1 MQSCVVVA
9 VKKKKNKTKHDDG
22 SKNDAHVLTSRLHQQ
37 KNYFLSNI
45 MILVPLK
52 QEQVEVPAT
61 DYPADFTDSILLH
74 RSVVEDLNDTIRV
87 SDSPPPL

>member
-9 VKKKKNKTKHDDG
+9 VKKSKQKHDNV
-22 SKNDAHVLTSRLHQQ
+22 SKNYAHVLTSRLHQQ

-52 QEQVEVPAT
+52 QEQVEVPTT